1 MGLSFNRV
9 ENELSRSII
18 LRMKKILTR
27 GSNLPGEALLLTTA
41 IVWGPLFY
49 SGIVA
54 VGIGFTLQVFG
65 QSKVDPAFAS
75 LILSLEAGIDLLGR
89 MIFLGERLSC
99 SEWLGCVVMLAA
111 VILVQLKGQQQKH

>member
-1 MGLSFNRV
+1 M
-9 ENELSRSII
+9 
-18 LRMKKILTR
+18 
-27 GSNLPGEALLLTTA
+27 
-41 IVWGPLFY
+41 
-49 SGIVA
+49 A
-54 VGIGFTLQVFG
+54 VGIGLTLQVFG

-111 VILVQLKGQQQKH
+111 VILVQLKGQQQKN

>member
-1 MGLSFNRV
+1 
-9 ENELSRSII
+9 
-18 LRMKKILTR
+18 MKKILTW
-27 GSNLPGEALLLTTA
+27 GGNLPGEALLLTTS

-54 VGIGFTLQVFG
+54 FGIGFTLQVFG
-65 QSKVDPAFAS
+65 QSKVDPALAS
-75 LILSLEAGIDLLGR
+75 LILSLEAVFAILGG
-89 MIFLGERLSC
+89 MILLGERLSG